1 MSYNLVLSC
10 LGVLDL
16 PLLLSLRLIGHW
28 SLSSTQ
34 VLLVASTF
42 TIQYIL
48 QGLRADAFLESF
60 QSVGFTWC
68 TDVGRF
74 FLAAAAPLLTIKL
87 LVKASPTPRLG
98 TIGKTLNGEFGTP
111 VADRLP
117 NCIFLIEGHCGGDE
131 FGAAK
136 SADIIARV
144 LHDPGFGSADDISE
158 LVSRDIA
165 NLISAGIYIADLWL
179 RLGTMGET
187 LNILLQIFYL
197 GSLLWV
203 PQTFFNDN
211 ATRKDVN
218 A

>member
-68 TDVGRF
+68 MGVGRF
-74 FLAAAAPLLTIKL
+74 FLAAAAPLPTIKL
-87 LVKASPTPRLG
+87 LIKASPKPRLG

-136 SADIIARV
+136 SADIIAVRV
-144 LHDPGFGSADDISE
+144 LHDPGCGLRHLLEHRKFSNQNHGRYTDDKFSPMPISPCRSHATAQATAYVSG
-158 LVSRDIA
+158 LVA
-165 NLISAGIYIADLWL
+165 
-179 RLGTMGET
+179 
-187 LNILLQIFYL
+187 
-197 GSLLWV
+197 
-203 PQTFFNDN
+203 
-211 ATRKDVN
+211 
-218 A
+218 